1 MYTGGVAFE
10 PKGATKLLEEVERCL
25 KRIYMFLLN
34 NWRLHRKCWE
44 LHFSTGEIYPRSFI
58 LEKQACQ
65 FNNFVIGSDIFNI
78 QLGAFS
84 TRSVGNDV
92 ADQLE
97 GKAFRSD
104 DKSIQFGTKGFRS
117 NDNLGDLLSRIR
129 NGYFRSFEDVIVI
142 DSKQNRELLDA
153 FIYAGY
159 IHSWKVISK
168 SSEVETGMEDSLQVS
183 LKYFKN
189 IPAIRGL
196 QQISR
201 PGKRTYINT
210 KRILKY
216 STEQNWGE
224 NKTLFL
230 ATSKGIFNHRE
241 IISGSFS
248 SWKDVRSNAKRSDEA
263 LGSLNASPSGEAL
276 CLIW

>member
-1 MYTGGVAFE
+1 
-10 PKGATKLLEEVERCL
+10 
-25 KRIYMFLLN
+25 MFLLN

-44 LHFSTGEIYPRSFI
+44 INFSTGGIYPFI
-58 LEKQACQ
+58 LEEQVC
-65 FNNFVIGSDIFNI
+65 

-84 TRSVGNDV
+84 TRSISIATQFNNEVIGSDIKNIQLG
-92 ADQLE
+92 AEGIQLE

-104 DKSIQFGTKGFRS
+104 DKSTRFGTKGFRS

-159 IHSWKVISK
+159 IHSWKVINK
-168 SSEVETGMEDSLQVS
+168 SSEVEIGMENSLQVS

-241 IISGSFS
+241 IISGS
-248 SWKDVRSNAKRSDEA
+248 
-263 LGSLNASPSGEAL
+263 LNASSSGEAL

>member
-1 MYTGGVAFE
+1 
-10 PKGATKLLEEVERCL
+10 
-25 KRIYMFLLN
+25 MFLLN
-34 NWRLHRKCWE
+34 NWRLHRKRWE
-44 LHFSTGEIYPRSFI
+44 INFSTGGIYPFI
-58 LEKQACQ
+58 LEEQVC
-65 FNNFVIGSDIFNI
+65 

-84 TRSVGNDV
+84 TRSISIATQFNNEVIGSDIKNIQLGAEGTRSD
-92 ADQLE
+92 AEGIQLE

-104 DKSIQFGTKGFRS
+104 DKSTRFGTKGFRS

-159 IHSWKVISK
+159 IHSWKVINK
-168 SSEVETGMEDSLQVS
+168 SSEVEMGMENSLQVS

-241 IISGSFS
+241 VIS
-248 SWKDVRSNAKRSDEA
+248 
-263 LGSLNASPSGEAL
+263 GSLNASSSGEAL

>member
-1 MYTGGVAFE
+1 
-10 PKGATKLLEEVERCL
+10 
-25 KRIYMFLLN
+25 MFLLN

-58 LEKQACQ
+58 LEKQAC
-65 FNNFVIGSDIFNI
+65 

-248 SWKDVRSNAKRSDEA
+248 SWKDVHSNAKRSDEA

>member
-1 MYTGGVAFE
+1 
-10 PKGATKLLEEVERCL
+10 
-25 KRIYMFLLN
+25 MFLLN

-44 LHFSTGEIYPRSFI
+44 INFSTGGIYPFI
-58 LEKQACQ
+58 LEEQVC
-65 FNNFVIGSDIFNI
+65 

-84 TRSVGNDV
+84 TRSISIATQFNNEVIGSDIKNIQLGAFGTRSD
-92 ADQLE
+92 AEGIQLE

-104 DKSIQFGTKGFRS
+104 DKSTRFGTKGFRS

-159 IHSWKVISK
+159 IHSWKVINK
-168 SSEVETGMEDSLQVS
+168 SSEVEMGMENSLQVS

-196 QQISR
+196 QH
-201 PGKRTYINT
+201 T
-210 KRILKY
+210 
-216 STEQNWGE
+216 
-224 NKTLFL
+224 
-230 ATSKGIFNHRE
+230 
-241 IISGSFS
+241 
-248 SWKDVRSNAKRSDEA
+248 
-263 LGSLNASPSGEAL
+263 
-276 CLIW
+276 

>member
-1 MYTGGVAFE
+1 M
-10 PKGATKLLEEVERCL
+10 GA
-25 KRIYMFLLN
+25 
-34 NWRLHRKCWE
+34 
-44 LHFSTGEIYPRSFI
+44 FSTRSGSF
-58 LEKQACQ
+58 ATQ

-159 IHSWKVISK
+159 IHS
-168 SSEVETGMEDSLQVS
+168 
-183 LKYFKN
+183 
-189 IPAIRGL
+189 
-196 QQISR
+196 
-201 PGKRTYINT
+201 
-210 KRILKY
+210 
-216 STEQNWGE
+216 
-224 NKTLFL
+224 
-230 ATSKGIFNHRE
+230 
-241 IISGSFS
+241 
-248 SWKDVRSNAKRSDEA
+248 
-263 LGSLNASPSGEAL
+263 
-276 CLIW
+276 